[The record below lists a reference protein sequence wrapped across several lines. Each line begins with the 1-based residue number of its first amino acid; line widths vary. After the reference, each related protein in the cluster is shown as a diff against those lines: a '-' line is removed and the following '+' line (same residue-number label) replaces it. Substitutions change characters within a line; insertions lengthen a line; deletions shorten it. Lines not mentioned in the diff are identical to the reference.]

1 MRMTVVRLA
10 TYSLCAFL
18 VACATG
24 FKATYDSDPGQDF
37 GTYSTFTWIAKRPM
51 IRASGAV
58 GANPL
63 LEPRIMTALK
73 DQLTAKGYRFVD
85 NNEPADLA
93 IAFTVGA
100 RDKIRVTSY
109 PSTYAGR
116 RGAWGWGSG
125 YYGREVDAR
134 QYTEGVLAVDVFDV
148 EKRAPIWHGVASKSI
163 TKSDRA
169 NITETVDAAVAAI
182 LEGFPRSLP
191 AN

>member
-1 MRMTVVRLA
+1 MRITAVRLA
-10 TYSLCAFL
+10 TCGLCAVL

-24 FKATYDSDPGQDF
+24 FKATYDSDPGHNF
-37 GTYSTFTWIAKRPM
+37 STYKTFTWVSKRPM
-51 IRASGAV
+51 IRASGPAS
-58 GANPL
+58 ANPL
-63 LEPRIMTALK
+63 VEPRAMTALK
-73 DQLTAKGYRFVD
+73 DQLTAKGYRFVEI
-85 NNEPADLA
+85 NEPADFA

-116 RGAWGWGSG
+116 RGAWGWGGG

-148 EKRAPIWHGVASKSI
+148 KKRAPVWHGVASKSI

-169 NITETVDAAVAAI
+169 NATETIGAAVAAI
-182 LEGFPRSLP
+182 LEGFPSP
-191 AN
+191 QVAN